1 MSSGRTLRLFSDVFA
16 IFAILRQHNV
26 PVAIASASPARATAV
41 RLLREFGLSD
51 YKHAVVQPGKKDTH
65 LKSIAAALKAP
76 LRRAMFFDDL
86 IHNIRTAEAL
96 GVGGCAHVREGGV
109 RLDDLRRALRRLR
122 ECGKGAAMMRGWL
135 AAPPAQAAPKKVDET
150 AGAACAGAA
159 EAGSVSSASGAEA
172 AVAP

>member
-76 LRRAMFFDDL
+76 LRRAMFSPPRAG
-86 IHNIRTAEAL
+86 N
-96 GVGGCAHVREGGV
+96 G
-109 RLDDLRRALRRLR
+109 RAL
-122 ECGKGAAMMRGWL
+122 
-135 AAPPAQAAPKKVDET
+135 
-150 AGAACAGAA
+150 
-159 EAGSVSSASGAEA
+159 GSVSRTQKPAFS
-172 AVAP
+172 